1 MTSSLA
7 ARSCEPCKG
16 GVPPLE
22 RAEAERYLKDVPG
35 WSLDEEAR
43 RISRTFKFKD
53 FAAAQAFAVK
63 VGAIAEEEGHHP
75 TISYGW
81 GFCTIE
87 IWTHKI
93 DGLHENDFILA
104 AKIDALGA

>member
-1 MTSSLA
+1 MASSLA

-43 RISRTFKFKD
+43 RISRAFRFKD
-53 FAAAQAFAVK
+53 FAEAQAFALK
-63 VGAIAEEEGHHP
+63 VGKIAEEEFHHP
-75 TISYGW
+75 TITHGW
-81 GFCTIE
+81 GFCTVE

-104 AKIDALGA
+104 AKIDALGT